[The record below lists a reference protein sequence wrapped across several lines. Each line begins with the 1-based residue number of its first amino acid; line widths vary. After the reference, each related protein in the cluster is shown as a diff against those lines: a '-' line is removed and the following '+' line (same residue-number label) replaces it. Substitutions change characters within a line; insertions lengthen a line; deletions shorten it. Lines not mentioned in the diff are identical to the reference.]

1 MKYQRLTEREAP
13 LVMTLYEATK
23 VYNRLI
29 ELENKIENEEL
40 VDRDYI
46 TRLRH
51 RAEVAERALL
61 TACVKLVKDEEDSV
75 NIELLARV
83 VYTCYLA
90 NAEKE
95 VTK

>member
-1 MKYQRLTEREAP
+1 MKYERLTEREAP

-29 ELENKIENEEL
+29 ELENKIESEEL

-46 TRLRH
+46 ARLRH

-61 TACVKLVKDEEDSV
+61 SACVRLVKDEADSV

-83 VYTCYLA
+83 VYMCYLA

-95 VTK
+95 D

>member
-1 MKYQRLTEREAP
+1 MKYERLTEREAP

-29 ELENKIENEEL
+29 ELENKIESEEL

-46 TRLRH
+46 ARLRH

-61 TACVKLVKDEEDSV
+61 TACVKFVKDEADSV
-75 NIELLARV
+75 NIELLSRV
-83 VYTCYLA
+83 LYACYLA
-90 NAEKE
+90 SAEKE
-95 VTK
+95 D